1 MNEPPFLPFALPD
14 IGEEEIAEVVDSL
27 RSGWVTT
34 GPKAR
39 RFEQEF
45 AEFLGGGI
53 EAVAVNSATAGL
65 HLALE
70 AAGIGEGDEVI
81 TTPHTF
87 TATAEVIRYLGA
99 NPVFVD
105 IDPATLNIDPAR
117 IEAAVTART
126 KAILPVH
133 FGGLPCDMEAI
144 LSIAKRRGLKVIEDA
159 AHAFPATR
167 GGKAIGALDSAAA
180 VFSFYATKTI
190 TTGEGGMI
198 TTRDPALAARARI
211 MRLHG
216 INRDVFDRYTSS
228 KPSWYYEVVAPG
240 YKYNMTDIAASLG
253 IHQLAKA
260 RRFQRRR
267 QAIAARY
274 DAAFAGLPVVLPPKA
289 PVGGEHAWHMYVIR
303 LPAEVNRNDFIQ
315 DMARLGIGCSV
326 HFIPLHLQPY
336 WRERYALRPEQFPAA
351 TEAYGR
357 LVSLPVYT
365 RMTDADVDRVAAAVA
380 SLVHP

>member
-1 MNEPPFLPFALPD
+1 
-14 IGEEEIAEVVDSL
+14 
-27 RSGWVTT
+27 
-34 GPKAR
+34 
-39 RFEQEF
+39 
-45 AEFLGGGI
+45 
-53 EAVAVNSATAGL
+53 
-65 HLALE
+65 
-70 AAGIGEGDEVI
+70 
-81 TTPHTF
+81 
-87 TATAEVIRYLGA
+87 
-99 NPVFVD
+99 
-105 IDPATLNIDPAR
+105 
-117 IEAAVTART
+117 
-126 KAILPVH
+126 
-133 FGGLPCDMEAI
+133 
-144 LSIAKRRGLKVIEDA
+144 
-159 AHAFPATR
+159 
-167 GGKAIGALDSAAA
+167 
-180 VFSFYATKTI
+180 
-190 TTGEGGMI
+190 MI
-198 TTRDPALAARARI
+198 TTRDPALAARARV

-274 DAAFAGLPVVLPPKA
+274 DAAFAGLPVTLPPKA
-289 PVGGEHAWHMYVIR
+289 PAGSEHAWHLYVIR
-303 LPAEVNRNDFIQ
+303 LPAEVDRNDFIQ

-365 RMTDADVDRVAAAVA
+365 RMTDADADRVAAAVA
-380 SLVHP
+380 SLLHP